1 MVFYSIKGYSVN
13 KSILDQKLIVTGSS
27 NNIKLRELKG
37 QNIVLYFYP
46 KDNTPGCIVEGKDFN
61 RLYKQFSTN
70 NTEVFGVS
78 MDSLNSHEKF
88 KSKFKFT
95 FELISDLKG
104 ELCKTFKVLKEKS
117 MFGKKF
123 TGIERSTFVLDQKG
137 RLINEWRKVQTLG
150 HAKEVLK
157 FVKQL

>member
-1 MVFYSIKGYSVN
+1 MN
-13 KSILDQKLIVTGSS
+13 KSVLSQKLIVTGSS
-27 NNIKLRELKG
+27 NEICLKDFIG
-37 QNIVLYFYP
+37 KNVVLYFYP
-46 KDNTPGCIVEGKDFN
+46 KDSTPGCTVEGKDFSK
-61 RLYKQFSTN
+61 LYKQFSAN

-88 KSKFKFT
+88 KSKYKFA

-123 TGIERSTFVLDQKG
+123 TGIERSTFILDQKG
-137 RLINEWRKVQTLG
+137 QLVKEWRKVKVLG